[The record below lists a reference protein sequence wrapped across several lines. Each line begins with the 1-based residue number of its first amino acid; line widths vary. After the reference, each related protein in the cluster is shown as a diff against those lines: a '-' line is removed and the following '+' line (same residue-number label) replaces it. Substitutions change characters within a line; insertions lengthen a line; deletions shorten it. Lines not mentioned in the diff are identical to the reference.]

1 MQAGRRRPRRA
12 LPVRW
17 RWVALGIV
25 LLIPVVA
32 VGVVLWRVLPL
43 TDTGAGVIPPSALT
57 GVAPSPSTGGASPAA
72 ALDGSHA
79 SNRPIKGVG
88 VAAGIVVDA
97 GSGRVLWAHRPH
109 AHRPVASL
117 TKLMTA
123 LLTSRGNLQRRFT
136 VTRPMTGELG
146 YTIGLRVGEQ
156 VRVRDMLAAMLIASA
171 NDAADAL
178 AVHHSG
184 SVKAFVRLMNH
195 QAQHLKLADTR
206 YSNPSG
212 IIDAGNH
219 SSAWDI
225 ATLARLVLA
234 RPALRALVGAKQYQ
248 PAGGGARYVSGN
260 TLLWNYPDTIG
271 IKTGQ
276 TTLAGNCLAAAAV
289 RGGHTLIAVL
299 LAARGDE
306 FSAAERM
313 LDWGFHRDHA

>member
-1 MQAGRRRPRRA
+1 M
-12 LPVRW
+12 RW
-17 RWVALGIV
+17 WWIALGIV
-25 LLIPVVA
+25 LLVPVVA
-32 VGVVLWRVLPL
+32 VGVVVWRVLPL

-57 GVAPSPSTGGASPAA
+57 GVAPSPSTGGASPTA

-79 SNRPIKGVG
+79 SQRPIRGVS

-97 GSGRVLWAHRPH
+97 GSGRVLWEHRPH
-109 AHRPVASL
+109 AHQPIASL

-123 LLTSRGNLQRRFT
+123 LLVSKSNLQRRFT
-136 VTRPMTGELG
+136 VTPPMTGELG
-146 YTIGLRVGEQ
+146 YTIGLRAGER
-156 VRVRDMLAAMLIASA
+156 VSVRDMLAAMLIASA

-184 SVKAFVRLMNH
+184 SVKSFVRLMNH
-195 QAQHLKLADTR
+195 QAHRMKLTDTR

-212 IIDAGNH
+212 IIDTGNH

-225 ATLARLVLA
+225 ATLSRFVLA
-234 RPALRALVGAKQYQ
+234 RPALRALVGAKQFQ
-248 PAGGGARYVSGN
+248 PAGGGAPYVNRN
-260 TLLWNYPDTIG
+260 TLLWNYPDAIG

-289 RGGHTLIAVL
+289 RGGHMLVAVL

-306 FSAAERM
+306 FAAAERM
-313 LDWGFHRDHA
+313 LDWGFHRDRA